1 MPYNKQNYAVSEFT
15 NMTDTTKLTI
25 RLPSEDVAFV
35 KAYARANGLSVTQV
49 IDRYLRRMRTLDD
62 KAPAPELD
70 AIIGLVPADV
80 DARTELH
87 QHRLRKHG
95 Q

>member
-1 MPYNKQNYAVSEFT
+1 
-15 NMTDTTKLTI
+15 MTDTTKLTI

-49 IDRYLRRMRTLDD
+49 IDRHLRRMRALDA

-70 AIIGLVPADV
+70 AITGLVPDDI
-80 DARTELH
+80 DAKTELH
-87 QHRLRKHG
+87 QRRLRKHA
-95 Q
+95 